1 MIATAPL
8 SGAIDTSP
16 PPVSNQEYALLDHAV
31 RLERN
36 LPGRFAL
43 HIHLSRLSEQNRREQ
58 QLETA
63 RTQFAERVSGFE
75 GQIYRTCTGD
85 IVFVGDDS
93 HAGQIDEAVSRL
105 RAMFSDDPVTQQPD
119 DGPDSGFC
127 NRYFLERDYPQFVAL
142 ARRLFDIGEARRQE
156 GGQQDYDALPNPFSG
171 VALTP
176 AQLGQL
182 EQSLATTDLSAI
194 MRQQP
199 VCAVTPNEKPETV
212 FHEMYVSIDELGRTL
227 LPGVAIASDPWLFQR
242 LTRTLDGRVLRQI
255 ARDQAKTARAFSL
268 NLNVATVLSP
278 EFLNLTNYLGVGRA
292 QALIVELQI
301 GDVFGN
307 LKDFYIARDVAREI
321 GCRLCLDGI
330 DYHALLLLDFASLGF
345 QLYKFQWHDELTYLP
360 AHIGQDLKDAIA
372 RAGRE
377 RLIMCR
383 AGDETALKF
392 GLQHGIS
399 LYQGW
404 HFDKALADRPK
415 ARRQPAPAPA

>member
-1 MIATAPL
+1 MIAAAPL

-36 LPGRFAL
+36 LAGRLAL

-63 RTQFAERVSGFE
+63 RTQFAERVAGFE
-75 GQIYRTCTGD
+75 GQIYRTCAGD

-105 RAMFSDDPVTQQPD
+105 RGMFSDDPVTQQPD
-119 DGPDSGFC
+119 DDPDSGFC
-127 NRYFLERDYPQFVAL
+127 TRYFLERDYPQFVAL
-142 ARRLFDIGEARRQE
+142 ARRLFDLSEAQRQE
-156 GGQQDYDALPNPFSG
+156 GQQQDYDALPNPFSG

-199 VCAVTPNEKPETV
+199 VCAVTPNENPEIV
-212 FHEMYVSIDELGRTL
+212 YHEMYVSIDELGRTL
-227 LPGVAIASDPWLFQR
+227 LPGVSIASDPWLFQR

-268 NLNVATVLSP
+268 NLNVATILSP
-278 EFLNLTNYLGVGRA
+278 DFRRFEQALGSGARGR
-292 QALIVELQI
+292 LIVELQQI
-301 GDVFGN
+301 DIFSDMAAY
-307 LKDFYIARDVAREI
+307 LFAREYLRELGFRI
-321 GCRLCLDGI
+321 CLDGLNHMTLPYVDREQLGI
-330 DYHALLLLDFASLGF
+330 DLLKMQCSD
-345 QLYKFQWHDELTYLP
+345 
-360 AHIGQDLKDAIA
+360 DLMSGMGKDAIA
-372 RAGRE
+372 ALERAVRSAGVARI
-377 RLIMCR
+377 IMCR
-383 AGDETALKF
+383 CESQTALQV
-392 GLQHGIS
+392 GYNMGIS
-399 LYQGW
+399 LFQGR
-404 HFDKALADRPK
+404 HIDSLLA
-415 ARRQPAPAPA
+415 QPTE

>member
-1 MIATAPL
+1 MIAAAPL

-36 LPGRFAL
+36 LAGRFAL

-63 RTQFAERVSGFE
+63 HTQFAERVAGFE
-75 GQIYRTCTGD
+75 GQLYRSCAGD

-105 RAMFSDDPVTQQPD
+105 RGMFSDDPVTQQPD
-119 DGPDSGFC
+119 DDPDSGFC
-127 NRYFLERDYPQFVAL
+127 TRYFLERDYPQFVAL
-142 ARRLFDIGEARRQE
+142 ARRLFDISEAQRQE
-156 GGQQDYDALPNPFSG
+156 GQQQDYDALPNPFSG

-199 VCAVTPNEKPETV
+199 VCAVTPNEKPEIV
-212 FHEMYVSIDELGRTL
+212 YHEMYVSIDELGRTL

-278 EFLNLTNYLGVGRA
+278 DFRRFEQALGAGARGR
-292 QALIVELQI
+292 LIVELQQI
-301 GDVFGN
+301 DIFSDMAAY
-307 LKDFYIARDVAREI
+307 LFAREYLRELGFRI
-321 GCRLCLDGI
+321 CLDGLNHMTLPYVDREQLGI
-330 DYHALLLLDFASLGF
+330 DLLKMQCSD
-345 QLYKFQWHDELTYLP
+345 
-360 AHIGQDLKDAIA
+360 DLMSGMGKDAIA
-372 RAGRE
+372 ALERAVRGAGVARI
-377 RLIMCR
+377 IMCR
-383 AGDETALKF
+383 CESQTALQV
-392 GLQHGIS
+392 GYNMGIS
-399 LYQGW
+399 LFQGR
-404 HFDKALADRPK
+404 HIDSLLA
-415 ARRQPAPAPA
+415 QPTE

>member
-1 MIATAPL
+1 MIAAAPL

-36 LPGRFAL
+36 LAGRLAL

-63 RTQFAERVSGFE
+63 RTQFAERVAGFE
-75 GQIYRTCTGD
+75 GQIYRTCAGD

-105 RAMFSDDPVTQQPD
+105 RGMFSDDPVTQQPD
-119 DGPDSGFC
+119 DDPDSGFC
-127 NRYFLERDYPQFVAL
+127 TRYFLERDYPQFVAL
-142 ARRLFDIGEARRQE
+142 ARRLFDISEAQRQE
-156 GGQQDYDALPNPFSG
+156 GQQQDYDALPNPFSG

-199 VCAVTPNEKPETV
+199 VCAVTPNENPEIV
-212 FHEMYVSIDELGRTL
+212 YHEMYVSIDELGRTL
-227 LPGVAIASDPWLFQR
+227 LPGVSIASDPWLFQR

-268 NLNVATVLSP
+268 NLNVATILSP
-278 EFLNLTNYLGVGRA
+278 DFRRFEQALGSGARGR
-292 QALIVELQI
+292 LIVELQQI
-301 GDVFGN
+301 DIFSDMAAY
-307 LKDFYIARDVAREI
+307 LFAREYLRELGFRI
-321 GCRLCLDGI
+321 CLDGLNHMTLPYVDREQLGI
-330 DYHALLLLDFASLGF
+330 DLLKMQCSD
-345 QLYKFQWHDELTYLP
+345 
-360 AHIGQDLKDAIA
+360 DLMSGMGKDAIA
-372 RAGRE
+372 ALERAVRSAGVARI
-377 RLIMCR
+377 IMCR
-383 AGDETALKF
+383 CESQTALQV
-392 GLQHGIS
+392 GYNMGIS
-399 LYQGW
+399 LFQGR
-404 HFDKALADRPK
+404 HIDSLLA
-415 ARRQPAPAPA
+415 QPTE